1 MKYEKKNKYRMGEL
15 KHGPTTVASVR
26 LPETTIAV
34 IDEMAKSVGETKG
47 QFIANAIIHR
57 MIQVDM
63 LSPGEASKA
72 ALENPGNAKFIEL
85 LKKWLVSDEREETE
99 LPGLFE
105 IPDIK

>member
-15 KHGPTTVASVR
+15 KHGPTTVVSVR

-34 IDEMAKSVGETKG
+34 IEEMAKSVGETKG
-47 QFIANAIIHR
+47 QFITNAILHR

-63 LSPGEASKA
+63 LSPGEAILA
-72 ALENPGNAKFIEL
+72 ALGNPMNTKFIEL
-85 LKKWLVSDEREETE
+85 LKRWLVSDERDESE